1 MRYWVI
7 SGCALVMAGFAGVM
21 APAQAAEPVKSQPT
35 ELLTA
40 PLTGDASREVKIVN
54 VILPPDAD
62 SGRHFHHGDQ
72 YTTVQEGEIHIDIDG
87 KGDRAFK
94 AGDVVHIEPM
104 VVHRTQN
111 LSGKPARTT
120 ELFIVAKG
128 KPLVERADVAATG
141 STSPSR

>member
-1 MRYWVI
+1 MRYLVI
-7 SGCALVMAGFAGVM
+7 SAFALMMAGMAGALTPVE
-21 APAQAAEPVKSQPT
+21 AADAVKSQPT
-35 ELLTA
+35 ELLTV
-40 PLTGDASREVKIVN
+40 PLTGDASREVKVVN
-54 VILPPDAD
+54 VILPPNAD

-87 KGDRAFK
+87 KGDHAYK
-94 AGDVVHIEPM
+94 AGEAVHIEPM

-128 KPLVERADVAATG
+128 KPLVDHPAVATTG
-141 STSPSR
+141 SSSPSK

>member
-1 MRYWVI
+1 MRNWVI
-7 SGCALVMAGFAGVM
+7 SGCALVVAGMAGALT
-21 APAQAAEPVKSQPT
+21 PASAADAVKSQPT
-35 ELLTA
+35 ELLSV
-40 PLTGDASREVKIVN
+40 PLTGDASRDVKVIN
-54 VILPPDAD
+54 VILPPGAD

-87 KGDRAFK
+87 KGDRAYK
-94 AGDVVHIEPM
+94 AGDAVHIAPM

-128 KPLVERADVAATG
+128 KPLVDHPAVAATG
-141 STSPSR
+141 SSAPAK